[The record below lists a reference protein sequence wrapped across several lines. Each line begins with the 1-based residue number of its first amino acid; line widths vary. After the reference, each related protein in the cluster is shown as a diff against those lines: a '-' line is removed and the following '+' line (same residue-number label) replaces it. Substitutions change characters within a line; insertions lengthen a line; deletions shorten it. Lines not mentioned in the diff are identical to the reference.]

1 MLKNS
6 IFTHHHWHK
15 LISITLIIGMFCV
28 LLINTEVEA
37 ADISVHNY
45 VVQKGDTLTSISQK
59 FNLNIGQLMLA
70 NSLDNSKIIAG
81 QTLAI
86 PMEQPVKQ
94 YRVQPGDNL
103 SEISKAYASQVSSI
117 KAMNNLQS
125 NLIKPGEVLQ
135 VPVGPGDSTEQ
146 EEEIITSPVST
157 KVALSPTG
165 QAVAI
170 SSTDLQWLA
179 KLINAEARGESFEGK
194 VAVGAVIL
202 NRMAHPEFPGSIQK
216 IIFQKVKTTYQFTPV
231 KDGRIYQ
238 DPDRDAYRAAEEALR
253 GTDPTGG
260 AIFFYNPK
268 TASDRWIRTLP
279 VSKTIG
285 NHVFAK

>member
-6 IFTHHHWHK
+6 IFNHNHREK
-15 LISITLIIGMFCV
+15 IISIALLIGLVWV

-37 ADISVHNY
+37 ANTVVHNY
-45 VVQKGDTLTSISQK
+45 VVKKGDTLTGIGK
-59 FNLNIGQLMLA
+59 RFDMNIGQLMLA
-70 NSLDNSKIIAG
+70 NSLDSSKIIAG
-81 QTLAI
+81 ATLAI
-86 PMEQPVKQ
+86 PAQQAIREHQ
-94 YRVQPGDNL
+94 VQIGENL
-103 SEISKAYASQVSSI
+103 SEIARLYSSKVTSI
-117 KAMNNLQS
+117 KAMNDLET
-125 NLIKPGEVLQ
+125 NLIKPGQTLKI
-135 VPVGPGDSTEQ
+135 PVGQVSTTTADDQ
-146 EEEIITSPVST
+146 IVTIPVST
-157 KVALSPTG
+157 KGGSSG
-165 QAVAI
+165 QARVI
-170 SSTDLQWLA
+170 SSTDLEWLA
-179 KLINAEARGESFEGK
+179 KLIHAEAKGESFEGK

-238 DPDRDAYRAAEEALR
+238 EPGEDSYKAAEEALR
-253 GTDPTGG
+253 GIDPTGG

-279 VSKTIG
+279 VTKTIG